1 MKEVNF
7 TPDDYN
13 NNVYI
18 DDKLY
23 IITNNFQL
31 VDLVKE
37 KLGSDFGKFM
47 ETIFDTQTLNGG
59 EIDVIIEESNEIAI
73 DEFKDLEITP
83 IENEINAI
91 LDDYPIE
98 KIKDM
103 DFKNVMNKLTD
114 IATMLYK
121 LN

>member
-23 IITNNFQL
+23 IITDNFQL